1 MSLEVVAKVVT
12 SSDSA
17 GASQMA
23 GNTQDKRVNDQ
34 KLRSLKDGET
44 LTESLLGRGSGSI
57 LFRRQGSVTTALY
70 RYSIQK
76 KSKYHTIGPYKSTPS
91 STGLTLAEIREK
103 ARHLVELHNAYGDI
117 KAHLTREASDE
128 AARLEAER
136 IAAENDAKQGS
147 FADLLNWYVNDMRRR
162 GRMKADQV
170 ESMLKRHVL
179 SNFPDMAR
187 KPAKEITYKNIAQIL
202 RIVRDSKPAKRGK
215 GNSTLPPE
223 TSMRSTTDSVHTY
236 LSAAFQA
243 AMKSMESI
251 EIDEDD
257 IQASDFGITFNPATA
272 VKPLSNVY
280 KGETESLE
288 QLEMSALLQHLDT
301 LDERKKAIALSAL
314 YLGGQRLK
322 MLMNAR
328 WEDIDDDGML
338 MYDRKGREEPLLHF
352 LPLTPRVREIM
363 TPLLDM
369 RTSPDGPFALTENLV
384 RADYTSKIFIEAGVT
399 LSKEGRTSRFTWQN
413 VRATCET
420 LMAGIGIS
428 EDWRAHVLSHGRSG
442 VQSKFYDRNA
452 YLSEKTQ
459 ALESWG
465 KYLDELRDGK
475 TRKGIKVL
483 KLSEL
488 RGKQAKK

>member
-1 MSLEVVAKVVT
+1 
-12 SSDSA
+12 
-17 GASQMA
+17 MA

-44 LTESLLGRGSGSI
+44 LTESLAGRGSGSI
-57 LFRRQGSVTTALY
+57 LFRRQGSATTALY
-70 RYSIQK
+70 RYSVQK
-76 KSKYHTIGPYKSTPS
+76 KSKYHTIGAYKSTPS
-91 STGLTLAEIREK
+91 TTGLMLAEIRAK
-103 ARHLVELHNAYGDI
+103 ARHLADLHKGYGDI
-117 KAHLTREASDE
+117 KAHLTREVAKE
-128 AARLEAER
+128 EARLEAER
-136 IAAENDAKQGS
+136 IASESEAQKGS
-147 FADLLNWYVNDMRRR
+147 FADLLTWYVNDMRQR

-170 ESMLKRHVL
+170 GSMFKRHVL
-179 SNFPDMAR
+179 SNFPDLAHKSAR
-187 KPAKEITYKNIAQIL
+187 EITYKNIAQIL
-202 RIVRDSKPAKRGK
+202 RTVRDSKPAKRGK
-215 GNSTLPPE
+215 GNTTQPPK

-251 EIDEDD
+251 ETDEDD
-257 IQASDFGITFNPATA
+257 IQASDFGITFNPAAA

-288 QLEMSALLQHLDT
+288 QLEMSALLKHLDA
-301 LDERKKAIALSAL
+301 LEERKKAIALSAL

-322 MLMNAR
+322 MLMDTR

-338 MYDRKGREEPLLHF
+338 MYDRKGREDPLLHF
-352 LPLTPRVREIM
+352 LPFTPRVREIM
-363 TPLLDM
+363 TPLLSL
-369 RTSPDGPFALTENLV
+369 RTSAAGPFALTENLV
-384 RADYTSKIFIEAGVT
+384 RADYASKIFIAAGIS
-399 LSKEGRTSRFTWQN
+399 LSDQGKTSPFTWQN

-428 EDWRAHVLSHGRSG
+428 EDYRAHVLSHGRSG
-442 VQSKFYDRNA
+442 VQAKFYDRNA
-452 YLSEKTQ
+452 YVTEKVQ
-459 ALESWG
+459 ALDAWG